1 MIVVRTPFR
10 LPLGGGGTDLPAY
23 YRAYGGFLITAAINK
38 YMFLSINRPALVRR
52 MRLAYSRVENVS
64 LGDYDAIQHDVVRET
79 FRYFQIRCPIE
90 VTSVADIGAGT
101 GMGSSSSY
109 TVGLLNGL
117 NAMMRRHRSI
127 QELAEEACTVEMD
140 LARKPVGKQ
149 DGYAAAFGGI
159 IAMEI
164 DREGRVTV
172 APLRL
177 GEEITLALESRLLM
191 FYTGIQRDASEI
203 LAEQGQKV
211 QVTEAET
218 TAAMHEIK
226 EIGRASKAA
235 LEGGDIDGLGTL
247 MHQHWLT
254 KKRLSTKMSNPDI
267 DRWYDAGLAN
277 GALGGKVMGAGGGG
291 FLLFCAREG
300 ARRKLRAALEAEGL
314 QHMDFRF
321 DWDGSRVLVNL
332 GGGQSLEPGWT
343 IPAGGK

>member
-23 YRAYGGFLITAAINK
+23 YQKYGGFLITAAINK
-38 YMFLSINRPALVRR
+38 YMFLSINQPALVRR
-52 MRLAYSRVENVS
+52 MRLAYSKVESVE

-79 FRYFQIRCPIE
+79 FRHFQINCPIE

-117 NAMMRRHRSI
+117 NAMMRRHLPVQS
-127 QELAEEACTVEMD
+127 LAEEACLVEME

-164 DREGRVTV
+164 SKDGNVEVTRLKIHEETIRE
-172 APLRL
+172 
-177 GEEITLALESRLLM
+177 LESRLLM

-211 QVTEAET
+211 NVSEEA
-218 TAAMHEIK
+218 ASQSMHRIK

-235 LEGGDIDGLGTL
+235 MEAGDITALGEL
-247 MHQHWLT
+247 MNEHWLT
-254 KKRLSTKMSNPDI
+254 KKRVSTKMSSPDI
-267 DRWYDAGLAN
+267 DRWYDAGMAN

-291 FLLFCAREG
+291 FLLFCAAPG
-300 ARRKLRAALEAEGL
+300 RRQTLRAALEAEGL
-314 QHMDFRF
+314 QYMDFRF

-332 GGGQSLEPGWT
+332 SNSSGLQT
-343 IPAGGK
+343 APAA

>member
-23 YRAYGGFLITAAINK
+23 YEKYGGFLITAAVNK

-52 MRLAYSRVENVS
+52 MRLAYSKVENVA

-79 FRYFQIRCPIE
+79 FRHFKIDCPIE

-117 NAMMRRHRSI
+117 NAMMRRHVSI
-127 QELAEEACTVEMD
+127 QDLAEEACMVEMD
-140 LARKPVGKQ
+140 LAKKPVGKQ

-164 DREGRVTV
+164 AKDGTVIVT
-172 APLRL
+172 PLDL
-177 GEEITLALESRLLM
+177 EEETILELESRLMM
-191 FYTGIQRDASEI
+191 FYTGIQRDANEI
-203 LAEQGQKV
+203 LAEQGEKV
-211 QVTEAET
+211 RVSADDATN
-218 TAAMHEIK
+218 AMHRIK
-226 EIGRASKAA
+226 EIGYLSKEAM
-235 LEGGDIDGLGTL
+235 ESGDITRLGGL
-247 MHQHWLT
+247 MHEHWTT
-254 KKRLSTKMSNPDI
+254 KKKVSTKMSNANI
-267 DRWYDAGLAN
+267 DRWYDLAMAN
-277 GALGGKVMGAGGGG
+277 GALGGKLMGAGGGG
-291 FLLFCAREG
+291 FLLFCTQPG
-300 ARRKLRAALEAEGL
+300 ARRKLRSVLEADGL

-332 GGGQSLEPGWT
+332 SDSR
-343 IPAGGK
+343 

>member
-23 YRAYGGFLITAAINK
+23 YEKYGGFLITAAVNK

-52 MRLAYSRVENVS
+52 MRLAYSKVENVA

-79 FRYFQIRCPIE
+79 FRHFKIDCPIE

-117 NAMMRRHRSI
+117 NAMMRRHVSI
-127 QELAEEACTVEMD
+127 QDLAEEACMVEMD
-140 LARKPVGKQ
+140 LAKKPVGKQ

-164 DREGRVTV
+164 AKDGTVIVT
-172 APLRL
+172 PLNL
-177 GEEITLALESRLLM
+177 EEETILELESRLMM
-191 FYTGIQRDASEI
+191 FYTGIQRDANEI
-203 LAEQGQKV
+203 LAEQGEKV
-211 QVTEAET
+211 RVSADDATK
-218 TAAMHEIK
+218 AMHRIK
-226 EIGRASKAA
+226 EIGYLSKEAM
-235 LEGGDIDGLGTL
+235 ESGDITRLGGL
-247 MHQHWLT
+247 MHEHWTT
-254 KKRLSTKMSNPDI
+254 KKKVSTKMSNANI
-267 DRWYDAGLAN
+267 DRWYDLAMAN
-277 GALGGKVMGAGGGG
+277 GALGGKLMGAGGGG
-291 FLLFCAREG
+291 FLLFCTQPG
-300 ARRKLRAALEAEGL
+300 ARRKLRSVLEADGL

-332 GGGQSLEPGWT
+332 SDSR
-343 IPAGGK
+343 

>member
-23 YRAYGGFLITAAINK
+23 YQKYGGFLITAAINK

-52 MRLAYSRVENVS
+52 MRLAYSRVENVA

-79 FRYFQIRCPIE
+79 FRHFGINCPIE

-117 NAMMRRHRSI
+117 NAMMRRHLPI
-127 QELAEEACTVEMD
+127 QDLAEEACMVEMD
-140 LARKPVGKQ
+140 LAKKPVGKQ

-164 DREGRVTV
+164 SKEGVVTV
-172 APLRL
+172 TPLEL
-177 GEEITLALESRLLM
+177 EEETLLELESRLMM
-191 FYTGIQRDASEI
+191 FYTGIQRDANEI

-211 QVTEAET
+211 RVTAEDAT
-218 TAAMHEIK
+218 NAMHRIK
-226 EIGRASKAA
+226 EIGRLSKEAMEA
-235 LEGGDIDGLGTL
+235 GNVSRLGEL
-247 MHQHWLT
+247 MHEHWTT
-254 KKRLSTKMSNPDI
+254 KKRVSTKMTNPDI
-267 DRWYDAGLAN
+267 DRWYDLAMEN
-277 GALGGKVMGAGGGG
+277 GALGGKLMGAGGGG
-291 FLLFCAREG
+291 FLLFCTREG
-300 ARRKLRAALEAEGL
+300 SRRKLRNVLEGQGL

-332 GGGQSLEPGWT
+332 SDSR
-343 IPAGGK
+343 

>member
-23 YRAYGGFLITAAINK
+23 YEKYGGFLITAAVNK

-52 MRLAYSRVENVS
+52 MRLAYSKVENVA

-79 FRYFQIRCPIE
+79 FRHFKIDCPIE

-117 NAMMRRHRSI
+117 NAMMRRHVSI
-127 QELAEEACTVEMD
+127 QDLAEEACMVEMD
-140 LARKPVGKQ
+140 LAKKPVGKQ

-164 DREGRVTV
+164 AKDGTVIVT
-172 APLRL
+172 PLNL
-177 GEEITLALESRLLM
+177 EEETILELESRLMM
-191 FYTGIQRDASEI
+191 FYTGIQRDANEI
-203 LAEQGQKV
+203 LAEQGEKV
-211 QVTEAET
+211 RVSADDATN
-218 TAAMHEIK
+218 AMHRIK
-226 EIGRASKAA
+226 EIGYLSKEAM
-235 LEGGDIDGLGTL
+235 ESGDITRLGGL
-247 MHQHWLT
+247 MHEHWTT
-254 KKRLSTKMSNPDI
+254 KKKVSTKMSNANI
-267 DRWYDAGLAN
+267 DRWYDLAMAN
-277 GALGGKVMGAGGGG
+277 GALGGKLMGAGGGG
-291 FLLFCAREG
+291 FLLFCTQPG
-300 ARRKLRAALEAEGL
+300 ARRKLRSVLEADGL

-332 GGGQSLEPGWT
+332 SDSR
-343 IPAGGK
+343 

>member
-1 MIVVRTPFR
+1 MIIVRTPFR

-23 YRAYGGFLITAAINK
+23 YQKYGGFLITAAINK
-38 YMFLSINRPALVRR
+38 YMFLSINQPALTRC
-52 MRLAYSRVENVS
+52 MRLAYSKVENIEI
-64 LGDYDAIQHDVVRET
+64 GDYDAIQHDVVRET
-79 FRYFQIRCPIE
+79 FRHFQINCPIE
-90 VTSVADIGAGT
+90 ITSVADIGAGT

-117 NAMMRRHRSI
+117 NAMMRRHLPV
-127 QELAEEACTVEMD
+127 QDLAEEACLVEMQ

-164 DREGRVTV
+164 SKEGKVGVKRLNIHEETIRE
-172 APLRL
+172 
-177 GEEITLALESRLLM
+177 LESRLLM

-211 QVTEAET
+211 QISEEA
-218 TAAMHEIK
+218 ASQAMHRIK

-235 LEGGDIDGLGTL
+235 LEDGDISALGEL
-247 MHQHWLT
+247 MNEHWLT
-254 KKRLSTKMSNPDI
+254 KKRISTRMSNSEI
-267 DRWYDAGLAN
+267 DRWYEAGMAN

-291 FLLFCAREG
+291 FLLFCAAPG
-300 ARRKLRAALEAEGL
+300 QRRTLRKALETEGL
-314 QHMDFRF
+314 QYMDFRF

-332 GGGQSLEPGWT
+332 SNSNGMQTTST
-343 IPAGGK
+343 V

>member
-23 YRAYGGFLITAAINK
+23 YEKYGGFLITAAINK
-38 YMFLSINRPALVRR
+38 YMFLSINQPALVRR
-52 MRLAYSRVENVS
+52 MRLAYSKVENVA

-79 FRYFQIRCPIE
+79 FRHFKINCPIE

-117 NAMMRRHRSI
+117 NAMMRRHLPV
-127 QELAEEACTVEMD
+127 QELAEEACLVEME
-140 LARKPVGKQ
+140 LAKKPVGKQ

-164 DREGRVTV
+164 SKDGKVDVQRLQIHEETIRE
-172 APLRL
+172 
-177 GEEITLALESRLLM
+177 LESRLLM

-211 QVTEAET
+211 HVSEEAAS
-218 TAAMHEIK
+218 AAMHRIK
-226 EIGRASKAA
+226 EIGRASKTAM
-235 LEGGDIDGLGTL
+235 EDGDITALGEL
-247 MHQHWLT
+247 MNEHWLT
-254 KKRLSTKMSNPDI
+254 KKRVSTKMTNPDI
-267 DRWYDAGLAN
+267 DRWYDAGIAN

-291 FLLFCAREG
+291 FLLFCAAPGQR
-300 ARRKLRAALEAEGL
+300 ANLRAALEAEGL
-314 QHMDFRF
+314 QYMDFRF

-332 GGGQSLEPGWT
+332 SSGNASPVQS
-343 IPAGGK
+343 II